1 MQRIPNVSVVIPSF
15 NMGDLISDAIESV
28 LHQTYDHFEIIVID
42 DGSDDNTR
50 EVVKRYSGIG
60 VRYFYQA
67 NSGPASARNTGIRL
81 SRGEFVAFL
90 DADDLWLPDKLEC
103 QMKAFRKLNIGMIAC
118 GYKLVD
124 YSSGRTWSEIVRH
137 NFPSKEDL
145 MKSLYIS
152 QIIPACSSG
161 VVINMD
167 CFREVGYFN
176 ETLKIAEDWELWLRI
191 ARSYEIKFVEQPLVL
206 IRVNLEKPSVRV
218 TANEELFVSKVIEDQ
233 VPKKYR
239 AKAYAA
245 LYARLASNC
254 LSRLDKRKAVNYL
267 LRSIFLNP
275 YRIYPRD
282 KKNKYMFPHIW
293 RYYLLIKSFV
303 PEGILRTIKFEH
315 LLSHK
320 AAHEARE

>member
-1 MQRIPNVSVVIPSF
+1 M
-15 NMGDLISDAIESV
+15 
-28 LHQTYDHFEIIVID
+28 
-42 DGSDDNTR
+42 
-50 EVVKRYSGIG
+50 
-60 VRYFYQA
+60 VRNRSTQF
-67 NSGPASARNTGIRL
+67 
-81 SRGEFVAFL
+81 
-90 DADDLWLPDKLEC
+90 PD
-103 QMKAFRKLNIGMIAC
+103 
-118 GYKLVD
+118 
-124 YSSGRTWSEIVRH
+124 
-137 NFPSKEDL
+137 KEDL

-245 LYARLASNC
+245 LYAR
-254 LSRLDKRKAVNYL
+254 
-267 LRSIFLNP
+267 
-275 YRIYPRD
+275 
-282 KKNKYMFPHIW
+282 W
-293 RYYLLIKSFV
+293 RATAYQDLIK
-303 PEGILRTIKFEH
+303 EKQLTTY
-315 LLSHK
+315 
-320 AAHEARE
+320 